1 MPGNDCNAAR
11 ITISNA
17 GHTPGLVLSPG
28 GARRL
33 HWLLSGVLIP
43 SNAWLPWN
51 EREEKRLCRLVSTVL
66 GLVVVYQ

>member
-43 SNAWLPWN
+43 SNARLPWN
-51 EREEKRLCRLVSTVL
+51 EREEKRRMLCCVVS
-66 GLVVVYQ
+66 YQLSLAW